1 MKRVVMMVG
10 LVGLVA
16 SAFALRA
23 VRGNDARPSDEVAT
37 KVLLCA
43 TEMAHVCADLGDA
56 SLQVRVEDPGT
67 TLARLRSGGG
77 IDAEAWLTP
86 RPWAD
91 LAQLRTQSSGVDD
104 PFDNVSPTLARTPLV
119 IIIRSDR
126 RATLE
131 SSCGGVIDWS
141 CIVRRANTTW
151 SEMGGPSAWGS
162 LRVGVDRP
170 ERTTG
175 GLVTLA
181 QIARTFVHRETF
193 DARDL
198 ESISSTLDAAA
209 AALTP
214 PTDKA
219 ALDTMLERADSYDL
233 ALALEAGT
241 RLAIASP
248 RASGQLEL
256 VELEPITSADVVL
269 ATTAGRRAPIA
280 NTRVRQALT
289 TNGWHFPDKTEP
301 GVADAATLEQLVAR
315 FLQAW
320 TGR

>member
-1 MKRVVMMVG
+1 MKRVVMVVG
-10 LVGLVA
+10 LVALVA

-23 VRGNDARPSDEVAT
+23 TRDNDQRPLDDVAT

-43 TEMAHVCADLGDA
+43 TEMADVCADLGDA
-56 SLQVRVEDPGT
+56 SLTVRVEDPGA

-86 RPWAD
+86 RSWAD
-91 LAQLRTQSSGVDD
+91 LARLGAQSSGGAD
-104 PFDNVSPTLARTPLV
+104 PFDSLSETLARTPLV

-131 SSCGGVIDWS
+131 TSCGGVIDWS
-141 CIVRRANTTW
+141 CIVRRGGATW
-151 SEMGGPSAWGS
+151 AEIGGPSAWGS

-175 GLVTLA
+175 GLVALA
-181 QIARTFVHRETF
+181 QIARTFVRRESF

-198 ESISSTLDAAA
+198 ESISSTLDVAA

-214 PTDKA
+214 PTDKT

-233 ALALEAGT
+233 VLALEAGT

-269 ATTAGRRAPIA
+269 ATMAGRRVPIEK
-280 NTRVRQALT
+280 TRVQQALT
-289 TNGWHFPDKTEP
+289 TNGWHFLDKTEA